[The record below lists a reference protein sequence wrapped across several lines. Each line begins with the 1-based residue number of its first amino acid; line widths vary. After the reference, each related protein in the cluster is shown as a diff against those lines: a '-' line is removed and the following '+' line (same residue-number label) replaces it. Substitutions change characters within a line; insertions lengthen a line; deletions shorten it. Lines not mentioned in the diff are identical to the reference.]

1 MTDRD
6 PSRSESAGGPLRA
19 PGPAK
24 SPKAGGPSRPSPTTT
39 TPAAGPP
46 GGVSGASGGGSINR
60 SAKPAK
66 RISIREIARRA
77 GVSTATV
84 SMVLN
89 DNPKITEATRQKVR
103 TVIDRAG
110 YQPNRI
116 AQSLSSKYTRVIG
129 ILLPTLRHALADPY
143 FGELISGICDRA
155 ARLGHKVTLESA
167 KPDFI
172 REKRHIELFDRRF
185 IDGALCIG
193 FNDRHVF
200 LKDFAAGGHPMIVVN
215 NQFDPWG
222 VDQVVC
228 DYRSGADQVMTYLQQ
243 LGHEKIGLIYGS
255 LDVYTSRIIAEV
267 FQHRMPEL
275 DDSWM
280 ADGHFTEEHGITAA
294 AELLERHPDLTAI
307 FAGNDKMALGAMR
320 CLAQRGIKVPDQVSI
335 VGFDD
340 IPYSQFV
347 TPALTTVH
355 LPFYEAGDLACERLI
370 QRIRGKEDRVNETL
384 STHLV
389 LRESTGLAPRS

>member
-1 MTDRD
+1 MAA
-6 PSRSESAGGPLRA
+6 PSEPITR
-19 PGPAK
+19 
-24 SPKAGGPSRPSPTTT
+24 
-39 TPAAGPP
+39 
-46 GGVSGASGGGSINR
+46 
-60 SAKPAK
+60 AKPAK
-66 RISIREIARRA
+66 RVSIREIARQA

-89 DNPKITEATRQKVR
+89 DNPKITQATREKVR
-103 TVIDRAG
+103 KVIDRAG

-116 AQSLSSKYTRVIG
+116 AQSLSGKYTRVLG
-129 ILLPTLRHALADPY
+129 VLLPTLRHALADPY

-172 REKRHIELFDRRF
+172 REKKHLELFDRRF
-185 IDGALCIG
+185 VDGVLCIG

-200 LKDFAAGGHPMIVVN
+200 LKDFAKAGHPMVVVN
-215 NQFDPWG
+215 NQFDSWG

-228 DYRSGADQVMTYLQQ
+228 DYRSGTDQVMTYLQQ
-243 LGHEKIGLIYGS
+243 LGHTKIGLIHGS
-255 LDVYTSRIIAEV
+255 PDVFTSRVIIDV
-267 FQHRMPEL
+267 FKHRTPEL
-275 DDSWM
+275 DDTFLE
-280 ADGHFTEEHGITAA
+280 DGHFTEEHGIAA
-294 AELLERHPDLTAI
+294 THALLERHPDLTAI

-320 CLAQRGIKVPDQVSI
+320 ALSLRGIKVPEQISV

-340 IPYSQFV
+340 IPYSKFV

-370 QRIRGKEDRVNETL
+370 QRIRGKNDRINETL

-389 LRESTGLAPRS
+389 LRESTGIVPRA

>member
-1 MTDRD
+1 MSETPPARPGPRRQP
-6 PSRSESAGGPLRA
+6 PSASVRRSLKSATTPPLAGGA
-19 PGPAK
+19 
-24 SPKAGGPSRPSPTTT
+24 T
-39 TPAAGPP
+39 
-46 GGVSGASGGGSINR
+46 
-60 SAKPAK
+60 KPAK
-66 RISIREIARRA
+66 RVGIREIAREA

-116 AQSLSSKYTRVIG
+116 AQSLSGKYTRVLG
-129 ILLPTLRHALADPY
+129 VLLPTLRHALADPY

-172 REKRHIELFDRRF
+172 REKRHLELFDRRF
-185 IDGALCIG
+185 VDGVLCIG

-200 LKDFAAGGHPMIVVN
+200 LKDFAKAGHPMIVVN
-215 NQFDPWG
+215 NQFDAWN

-243 LGHEKIGLIYGS
+243 LGHEKIGLIHGSPDVFTSRVVVEVFRQRMAS
-255 LDVYTSRIIAEV
+255 LDESY
-267 FQHRMPEL
+267 L
-275 DDSWM
+275 
-280 ADGHFTEEHGITAA
+280 ADGHFTEEHGIAAA
-294 AELLERHPDLTAI
+294 AELLDRHPDLTAI
-307 FAGNDKMALGAMR
+307 FAGNDKMALGAIR
-320 CLAQRGIKVPDQVSI
+320 CLAQRGVRVPNEVSV

-340 IPYSQFV
+340 IPYSRYV

-355 LPFYEAGDLACERLI
+355 LPFYEAGNLACEKLV
-370 QRIRGKEDRVNETL
+370 QRIRGQDHRVNETL

-389 LRESTGLAPRS
+389 LRESTGLAPRPT